1 MPEKRIVIVGGGLS
15 GLVTAIH
22 LARNGITATV
32 IERQQ
37 YPFHRVCG
45 EYISNEVIPYLQT
58 LDAFPAVLTPS
69 HITRFQ
75 LTSTQ
80 GAVAELP
87 LDLGG
92 FGISRFAF
100 DHFLY
105 LLASKLGVR
114 FKLNAEVTSVTFEN
128 DQFRIE
134 TTGESYR
141 ADLVIGCYGKRSRL
155 DKQLNRSF
163 IHRHSPYVGVKYHV
177 RIPTYPN
184 DLITLHNFS
193 NGYCGISR
201 VEDDIIN
208 VCYLTHR
215 DNVRKHGSIPAMEE
229 AVLFRNP
236 FIRSIFEK
244 AELLFERPETINEIS
259 FETKGPVENHMLMG
273 GDAAGM
279 ITPLCGNG
287 MAIAIHSAKIISE
300 HILRYC
306 HETNYNRG
314 QLECDYA
321 ASWTKQFAT
330 RLWAGRNIQRLFG
343 HDWTSNLAV
352 QLARHAKPAA
362 NFLMKKTH
370 GNPF

>member
-1 MPEKRIVIVGGGLS
+1 MPEKRIMIVGGGLS

-22 LARNGITATV
+22 LARNGITSTV

-45 EYISNEVIPYLQT
+45 EYISNEVVPYLKS
-58 LDAFPAVLTPS
+58 LDAFPDVLCPS

-75 LTSTQ
+75 LTSTR
-80 GAVAELP
+80 GVAADLP
-87 LDLGG
+87 LNLGG
-92 FGISRFAF
+92 FGISRFAL
-100 DHFLY
+100 DHFLFQ
-105 LLASKLGVR
+105 LASKLGVR
-114 FKLNAEVTSVTFEN
+114 FELNTEVTSLIFEN
-128 DQFRIE
+128 DQFNVE
-134 TTGESYR
+134 TTGESHK
-141 ADLVIGCYGKRSRL
+141 ADVVIGCYGKRSRL

-177 RIPTYPN
+177 RIPTYPD

-201 VEDDIIN
+201 VEGDIIN

-215 DNVRKHGSIPAMEE
+215 DNVRAHGSIRAMEE

-236 FIRSIFEK
+236 FIRDIFEH
-244 AELLFERPETINEIS
+244 AEFLFERPETINEIS
-259 FETKGPVENHMLMG
+259 FETKDPVDNHILMG

-287 MAIAIHSAKIISE
+287 MAIAIHSAKLISE
-300 HILRYC
+300 HILRYS
-306 HETNYNRG
+306 HEKNYNRD
-314 QLECDYA
+314 QLERDYA
-321 ASWTKQFAT
+321 AVWTNQFAT

-362 NFLMKKTH
+362 DFLMKKTH

>member
-1 MPEKRIVIVGGGLS
+1 MPEKRIMIVGGGLS

-22 LARNGITATV
+22 LARNGITSTV

-45 EYISNEVIPYLQT
+45 EYISNEVVPYLKS
-58 LDAFPAVLTPS
+58 LGAFPEILSPS

-75 LTSTQ
+75 LTSTR
-80 GAVAELP
+80 GHVAELP

-92 FGISRFAF
+92 FGVSRFAL
-100 DHFLY
+100 DYFLFQ
-105 LLASKLGVR
+105 LATKLGVR
-114 FKLNAEVTSVTFEN
+114 FALNTEVTSLTFEN
-128 DQFRIE
+128 NAFSIE
-134 TTGESYR
+134 TTGESYS
-141 ADLVIGCYGKRSRL
+141 ADVVIGCYGKRSRL
-155 DKQLNRSF
+155 DKQLDRSF

-177 RIPTYPN
+177 RIPAYPDN
-184 DLITLHNFS
+184 LITLHNFS

-201 VEDDIIN
+201 VEGGVIN

-215 DNVRKHGSIPAMEE
+215 DNVRAHGSIRAMEE

-236 FIRSIFEK
+236 FIQDIFEQ
-244 AELLFERPETINEIS
+244 AEFLFERPETINEIS
-259 FETKGPVENHMLMG
+259 FETKGPVDNHILMG

-287 MAIAIHSAKIISE
+287 MAIAIHSAKLISE
-300 HILRYC
+300 HILRYI
-306 HETNYNRG
+306 HETNYNRD
-314 QLECDYA
+314 QLEHDYA
-321 ASWTKQFAT
+321 AAWTNQFAT

-343 HDWTSNLAV
+343 HDWPSNLAV
-352 QLARHAKPAA
+352 QLARHVKPAA
-362 NFLMKKTH
+362 AFLMKKTH